1 MPALKDQLPADPR
14 ILIVVLRRIGDVLLT
29 TPLIRSLR
37 RAWPQATIDVLAF
50 DGTAGIIEGNPDV
63 NNVIAIPERP
73 AAFAA
78 LALIG
83 RLWRRYDL
91 AVATQSGDRPNFF
104 AFVAGKKRA
113 GLAPADSGP
122 GAKIKSLSLSCS
134 VVADEK
140 IHRVELMLQLAEAL
154 GIPRVPETVAPH
166 GSEMAAPASAGRYAV
181 IHATPMFRY
190 KQWTRE
196 GWRALGEGL
205 KQRNLSI
212 IAVGGPGEAERQ
224 YLEGLWDGLAT
235 IRQLPWPQTA
245 ALIAQARIYVGADT
259 AATYL
264 AAATGCRT
272 VAIYGPTDPRLWGPW
287 PAGGLHSM
295 WDASRMI
302 QNRGNVWLVQNP
314 LPCMPC
320 QLEGCERHIDS
331 HSACLDELRPAQVLT
346 AIDQALA

>member
-37 RAWPQATIDVLAF
+37 RGWPQATIDVLVF
-50 DGTAGIIEGNPDV
+50 DGTAGIVEGNPDV

-73 AAFAA
+73 GAFAA
-78 LALIG
+78 LALIS

-91 AVATQSGDRPNFF
+91 AIATQSGDRPNFF
-104 AFVAGKKRA
+104 AFAAGKKRVGLVPA
-113 GLAPADSGP
+113 GSGL
-122 GAKIKSLSLSCS
+122 GAKIKSLSLSGS

-140 IHRVELMLQLAEAL
+140 IHRVELMLRLAEAL

-166 GSEMAAPASAGRYAV
+166 GSEMAAPTSTGRYAV

-205 KQRNLSI
+205 KQRDLSI

-224 YLEGLWDGLAT
+224 YLEELWEGLAT
-235 IRQLPWPQTA
+235 IRQLPWPKTA
-245 ALIAQARIYVGADT
+245 ALIAQAQVYVGADT
-259 AATYL
+259 AATHL

-320 QLEGCERHIDS
+320 QLEGCERRIDS
-331 HSACLDELRPAQVLT
+331 HSACLDELRPAQVL
-346 AIDQALA
+346 AAVDQALA

>member
-1 MPALKDQLPADPR
+1 MSALKDQLPADPR

-37 RAWPQATIDVLAF
+37 RGCPQATIDVLVF

-78 LALIG
+78 LALIS

-91 AVATQSGDRPNFF
+91 AVATQSGDRPHFLAF
-104 AFVAGKKRA
+104 AAGKKRV
-113 GLAPADSGP
+113 GLVPADSGP
-122 GAKIKSLSLSCS
+122 GAKIKRFSLTGS

-140 IHRVELMLQLAEAL
+140 IHRVELMLRLAEAL
-154 GIPRVPETVAPH
+154 GILRVPETVAPR
-166 GSEMAAPASAGRYAV
+166 GRETAELESTGRYAV

-190 KQWTRE
+190 KQWTRQ

-205 KQRNLSI
+205 KQRNLPI
-212 IAVGGPGEAERQ
+212 IAVGGPGEAERH
-224 YLEGLWDGLAT
+224 YLEELWEGLAT

-245 ALIAQARIYVGADT
+245 ALIAQAQVYVGADT
-259 AATYL
+259 AATHL

-287 PAGGLHSM
+287 PAGGLRSM
-295 WDASRMI
+295 WDASRTI

-331 HSACLDELRPAQVLT
+331 RSACLDELRPEQVL
-346 AIDQALA
+346 AAVDQALA